1 MGVAPSM
8 RRWGHVASS
17 LFSRSLLRE
26 QSHNTSRGTPPDRVV
41 PGRRRK
47 RVAGHRALSLQFQ
60 GCIGTL
66 GRTPQVP
73 AVLHCKYTVGPE
85 RFNPQRLIAGIYVW
99 LLPAITC
106 DAQLRVNLADLDGDD
121 GGRRPAECYNMRV
134 IHDIYSFEV
143 TRTLTANS
151 GFVQANGQPRYRVG

>member
-1 MGVAPSM
+1 LHRQV
-8 RRWGHVASS
+8 
-17 LFSRSLLRE
+17 FSRSLLRE
-26 QSHNTSRGTPPDRVV
+26 QAHNTSRDHLGQGGPRKEEKECRRTPSTLSTISRL
-41 PGRRRK
+41 
-47 RVAGHRALSLQFQ
+47 HRH
-60 GCIGTL
+60 L
-66 GRTPQVP
+66 GRTLP
-73 AVLHCKYTVGPE
+73 APAALHCKYTVEPE

-151 GFVQANGQPRYRVG
+151 GFPRRSGQPRCRVGRYDEVTLIT